1 MDRDLEGV
9 AKKLADTING
19 KGGAL
24 SFERVMRLFATPGG
38 KKVLAHLLSDGGQKI
53 KRAAFEAKNGNT
65 KGIQEIIAAISE
77 TEDGKAILNEII
89 KETDK

>member
-19 KGGAL
+19 KGGTL